1 MAESYPDSLMS
12 AMQAALGAS
21 GRPWSLFAFAHACFL
36 PVHSLGSGPLL
47 LIWSAG
53 RIGVVEL
60 GVPAAGAP
68 GQLADQRKKYKSEWL
83 AAMAEQAPSSGGV

>member
-1 MAESYPDSLMS
+1 MS

-68 GQLADQRKKYKSEWL
+68 GQLADQRKKYKFEWL

>member
-1 MAESYPDSLMS
+1 MS

-53 RIGVVEL
+53 GIGVVEL
-60 GVPAAGAP
+60 VGARSRCTRTVSWP
-68 GQLADQRKKYKSEWL
+68 EKKV
-83 AAMAEQAPSSGGV
+83 QV